1 MPVIDDNI
9 KTSWVSEL
17 DGVAMSNE
25 ITWKIVDLGDDPTNL
40 SMLIAI
46 TTAYGI
52 AWSPPLTMTTTIS
65 CAVYENLSSPEAKE
79 INFPIGIEGLIIGTP
94 HPQDQVIRFS
104 EYTVEQP
111 NGTLKKGAYNL
122 SGMAQ
127 SLSTNGIV
135 NDVALFSPLRQF
147 LSDQLV
153 LGTGWTI
160 KPVQR
165 FQSTRGKHDGPADP
179 TDMID
184 SFQGFTPGE
193 LVGRIIFNDKDKS
206 QAVITANTND
216 SVVGTLTGG
225 EVNIW
230 NPGDSYHITPA
241 NFAFDD
247 LVEVV
252 CNTTFRKLASRTT
265 KLCQVA

>member
-1 MPVIDDNI
+1 MPIIGDII

-17 DGVAMSNE
+17 EGVAISNE
-25 ITWKIVDLGDDPTNL
+25 MTWRIVDLGNDPSNL
-40 SMLIAI
+40 TQLIAI

-52 AWSPPLTMTTTIS
+52 AWAPPLSDTIGIS
-65 CAVYENLSSPEAKE
+65 CAVYENLTSPEAKE
-79 INFPIGIEGLIIGTP
+79 IDFPIGISGLIVTGP

-111 NGTLKKGAYNL
+111 NGTLKRGAYNL
-122 SGMAQ
+122 SGVAE
-127 SLSTNGIV
+127 SLSTNGLV
-135 NDVALFSPLRQF
+135 NNVTLFSPLRQF

-153 LGTGWTI
+153 LGAGWTI

-165 FQSTRGKHDGPADP
+165 FESTRGKADGPADP

-184 SFQGFTPGE
+184 SFQGFTAGA
-193 LVGRIIFNDKDKS
+193 LVGRTIFNDKDKS
-206 QAVITANTND
+206 QALITANTTD
-216 SVVGTLTGG
+216 LVAGTLAGG
-225 EVNIW
+225 DVNIW
-230 NPGDSYHITPA
+230 NPGDSYHIMPA
-241 NFAFDD
+241 DFATDD

-252 CNTTFRKLASRTT
+252 CNTTFRKLASRKT